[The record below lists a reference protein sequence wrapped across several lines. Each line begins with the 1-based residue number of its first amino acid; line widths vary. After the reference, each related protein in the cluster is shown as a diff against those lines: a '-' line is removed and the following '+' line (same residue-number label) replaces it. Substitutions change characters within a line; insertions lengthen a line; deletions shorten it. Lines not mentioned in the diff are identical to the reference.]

1 MSDGHTSFQ
10 DYCGQNISEDKN
22 INMSIKIEIDIRKH
36 IKSLWNK
43 VSTISISHVLLLSLA
58 LHLFVMPIPQDG
70 FIFDEAH
77 YVPAA
82 LKNLQLQPA
91 NAEHP
96 PLTKIII
103 ALSIGIFGN
112 YWFAWRIP
120 IILFGLASLYMV
132 YLVAKQFMT
141 EKYALLSTAFLSF
154 DTMFFVHA
162 SIAILDMPEVFFS
175 LAAIYLFLKK
185 KYYWSSLAFAVAF
198 LCQERTLFF
207 TAFLLIYILFSL
219 PRFIKD
225 KSRKTGSKLTR
236 LAKVICVSTL
246 IFLTIAFG
254 GLYIYEVIYK
264 PTKSATVTT
273 IVNQNI
279 VQDTNGNP
287 ITTITT
293 TFNTTISNYIT
304 NPIDHIQ
311 FALQYY
317 FNLAPAINPSPQDYR
332 PPWSWTLPLVNTLNP
347 PHYLTVAT
355 STNGGPSKKIVDWV
369 SQVSF
374 PIAYMFYPM
383 FILCIF
389 NAIKK
394 RERKFSLFFISWTSG
409 TYLPWLIF
417 GAFIQH
423 MTFNYYFL
431 STTPILAMGVPY
443 FWNSLPFNNITK
455 KVGLIIHLT
464 LTILC
469 FIYYFPVVLIRT

>member
-1 MSDGHTSFQ
+1 
-10 DYCGQNISEDKN
+10 
-22 INMSIKIEIDIRKH
+22 MSIKVEIDFLKY
-36 IKSLWNK
+36 IKSLWHK
-43 VSTISISHVLLLSLA
+43 ISKIGIEHVLLLSLA
-58 LHLFVMPIPQDG
+58 LHLFLISIPSDG

-82 LKNLQLQPA
+82 LKTLQLQPA

-103 ALSIGIFGN
+103 ALSMGVFGN
-112 YWFAWRIP
+112 YWFAWRMP

-175 LAAIYLFLKK
+175 ITAVYLFLKK
-185 KYYWSSLAFAVAF
+185 KYYWSTLFFAVAF
-198 LCQERTLFF
+198 LCLERTLFIMG
-207 TAFLLIYILFSL
+207 FLLIYVLFSV

-225 KSRKTGSKLTR
+225 KSKKSGAKLSK
-236 LAKVICVSTL
+236 LAKVICISTL
-246 IFLTIAFG
+246 IFLAIAFG
-254 GLYIYEVIYK
+254 GLYIYEVVYK
-264 PTKSATVTT
+264 PAKSVTVTT
-273 IVNQNI
+273 IVNKNVI
-279 VQDTNGNP
+279 QDTNGNP
-287 ITTITT
+287 ITTVTT
-293 TFNTTISNYIT
+293 TYNTTISNYIA

-311 FALQYY
+311 FGLQYY

-332 PPWSWTLPLVNTLNP
+332 PPWSWTLPLVNALNP

-355 STNGGPSKKIVDWV
+355 SVNGGPSKVIVDWV

-383 FILCIF
+383 FILCIL
-389 NAIKK
+389 NAITKK
-394 RERKFSLFFISWTSG
+394 ETKFSLFFLSWTSG
-409 TYLPWLIF
+409 TYLPWLVF
-417 GAFIQH
+417 GAFFQH

-431 STTPILAMGVPY
+431 LTTPILAMGVPY
-443 FWNSLPFNNITK
+443 FWNSLPISNTAK

-464 LTILC
+464 ITILC
-469 FIYYFPVVLIRT
+469 FIYYFPVVLIRI